1 MDWVKRNWLILLV
14 APVVLYFAYLY
25 FMSKYDLAK
34 KMQLVRDAK
43 EDKRILSED
52 ENVTGT

>member
-1 MDWVKRNWLILLV
+1 MDWVKRNWWILLV

-25 FMSKYDLAK
+25 FMSKYNLAK

-52 ENVTGT
+52 DVTGT